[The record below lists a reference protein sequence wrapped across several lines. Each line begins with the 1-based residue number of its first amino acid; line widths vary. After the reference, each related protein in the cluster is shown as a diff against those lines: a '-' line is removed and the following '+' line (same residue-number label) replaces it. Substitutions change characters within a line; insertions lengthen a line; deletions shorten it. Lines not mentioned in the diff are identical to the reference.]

1 MTTQGTPGPGSYQQP
16 PGQTPPG
23 APVAPTKDETN
34 WAVFCHL
41 AAFAFF
47 VVPPFGHVLGP
58 LVIWLVKKDQLPFVD
73 LHGKEAV
80 NFQISMTIYAIV
92 SVFLVIVLIGIPL
105 LAAIFVADF
114 VLAVIAAM
122 AASRG
127 EKYKY
132 PFTIAF
138 IK

>member
-1 MTTQGTPGPGSYQQP
+1 MTTQGTPGPGQYQQP
-16 PGQTPPG
+16 FQTPQG
-23 APVAPTKDETN
+23 APASPSKEETN

-58 LVIWLVKKDQLPFVD
+58 LVIWLVKKDTLPFVD
-73 LHGKEAV
+73 LHGKDAV

-92 SVFLVIVLIGIPL
+92 SMFLVIVLIGIPL
-105 LAAIFVADF
+105 LAAVLVADF

-132 PFTIAF
+132 PFTITF
-138 IK
+138 IR